1 MTMLYYDLH
10 IHSCLSP
17 CGDKDMTPANIA
29 GMAAVKGLDVI
40 ALTDHNSC
48 RNCPAAMKHAEAL
61 GITLIPGMEMTTA
74 EEVHVICLF
83 PSLEAAM
90 DFDAHV
96 YSHLLPV
103 NNRPDIFGEQLIM
116 DERDQVTDT
125 LEKLLLGATDI
136 PFYRTEALVAKFHGI
151 CFPAHLDKSSTS
163 LLSNL
168 GLIPPESAFRCA
180 EIRDLTKLHQLRR
193 AHPYLE
199 SCRILSSS
207 DAHYLWDIHEPDLQI
222 PCASRSIPD
231 ILEFLSS
238 PPASS
243 KGDILPKIEKAEE

>member
-1 MTMLYYDLH
+1 MNMFYYDFH

-17 CGDKDMTPANIA
+17 CGSDDMTPANIV

-61 GITLIPGMEMTTA
+61 GITLIPGMELTTS

-83 PSLEAAM
+83 PSLSDAM
-90 DFDAHV
+90 AFDRYV

-103 NNRPDIFGEQLIM
+103 KNRPAIFGKQEIM
-116 DERDQVTDT
+116 DEDDRVTGT
-125 LEKLLLGATDI
+125 LEKLLINATDI
-136 PFYRTEALVAKFHGI
+136 PFYCTESLAASFNGI

-168 GLIPPESAFRCA
+168 GLIPPESTFTCA
-180 EIRDLTKLHQLRR
+180 EIHDLSKLHQLQK
-193 AHPYLE
+193 AHPYLT
-199 SCRILSSS
+199 SCRILSDS
-207 DAHYLWDIHEPDLQI
+207 DAHYLWDINEPNLQI
-222 PCASRSIPD
+222 ESVSKKIPD
-231 ILEFLSS
+231 IL
-238 PPASS
+238 ASLVHPLRL
-243 KGDILPKIEKAEE
+243 KD